1 MLNIKYLYK
10 NPLLNIKEIE
20 NVSDFINKNLQDESI
35 DFNQI
40 VPGLDIDFEL
50 HPLKFEEKINS
61 LINHQNKVISD
72 YALQSV
78 VKYRLLDSFK
88 YLPENTDYMSELLN
102 RVDVKI
108 EKSPGIEK
116 LITLSKSKGTEE
128 RILAAFLMGKFYEP
142 ELFVYLKAL
151 MRDLQL
157 SVKIAAIKAANNT
170 KNIEFCPLVIDYLNT
185 PGLISYAYDSLA
197 SFGENA
203 LSNVDQYF
211 YKTGISHRILLR
223 LVKLIGQI
231 GGEKAKLL
239 LVKKLK

>member
-1 MLNIKYLYK
+1 
-10 NPLLNIKEIE
+10 
-20 NVSDFINKNLQDESI
+20 VSDFINENLQDESI
-35 DFNQI
+35 DFNHI

-50 HPLKFEEKINS
+50 HPLKFEGKINS

-72 YALQSV
+72 YALQRV
-78 VKYRLLDSFK
+78 VKSKLLDSFE
-88 YLPENTDYMSELLN
+88 YLPKNTNSMSELLN

-108 EKSPGIEK
+108 EKSPGIDK
-116 LITLSKSKGTEE
+116 LISISKLKGTDE

-142 ELFVYLKAL
+142 ELFVYIKAL

-157 SVKIAAIKAANNT
+157 PVKIAAIKAATNT
-170 KNIEFCPLVIDYLNT
+170 KNIEFCPLVIDYLDT

-197 SFGENA
+197 SFGEDA
-203 LSNVDQYF
+203 LSNIDQYF

-231 GGEKAKLL
+231 GGRRKNYYKNTSYY
-239 LVKKLK
+239 